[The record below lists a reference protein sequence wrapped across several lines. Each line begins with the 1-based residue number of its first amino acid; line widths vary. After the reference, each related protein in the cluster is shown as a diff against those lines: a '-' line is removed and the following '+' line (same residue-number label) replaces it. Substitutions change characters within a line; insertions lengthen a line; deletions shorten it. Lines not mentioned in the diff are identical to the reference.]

1 MPQGARGSAE
11 LPKEYQEMYHNRR
24 HVAPYD
30 LIARDFRELD
40 ALETLR
46 TTWDNER
53 LILMQSVQG
62 HAHEGH
68 CTFAG
73 RRYPNTTIDDISRS
87 LRLDP
92 AVVRA
97 DRQKL
102 IDEIQ
107 SYVDRV
113 LTGEEEPPLANGEGK
128 PLLGSSM
135 FHNLHVAGR
144 DVLRG
149 LYLGGLRDDAEVRF
163 EMESRYGIT
172 IGGGKCYLVN
182 TKVMEDLGLDGEI
195 LAHGAHEDM
204 IPYYRETG
212 LIAADEGP
220 DRGDLEYMYIR
231 YRRGL
236 GASDDTSIVAAG
248 MLYGLGTAVGVFLA
262 DAIDTLEKH
271 VPVFSDQDNKL
282 ARKVKASYPNLD
294 LAESDV
300 RHLAFLS
307 AIPEHSDI
315 PVPDCSL
322 RHLLLV
328 DRSHD
333 LTAIES
339 HLLFVQ
345 RRHYGTIHIGH
356 ENVKNKDFYEYVRE
370 KVSSSPGIL

>member
-1 MPQGARGSAE
+1 MHHA
-11 LPKEYQEMYHNRR
+11 RR

-46 TTWDNER
+46 TTWDIER
-53 LILMQSVQG
+53 LIFMQSVQG
-62 HAHEGH
+62 HAYEGH
-68 CTFAG
+68 CAFAG
-73 RRYPNTTIDDISRS
+73 RKYPNTTLDDISRS

-92 AVVRA
+92 SVVRA

-102 IDEIQ
+102 IDEIVA
-107 SYVDRV
+107 YVDRAIA
-113 LTGEEEPPLANGEGK
+113 GDEKPPLANGDGK

-135 FHNLHVAGR
+135 FQNLRVPGR

-149 LYLGGLRDDAEVRF
+149 LYLGGLRDDPEVRF

-182 TKVMEDLGLDGEI
+182 TKVMDDLGLHGEI

-204 IPYYRETG
+204 ISYYRNTG
-212 LIAADEGP
+212 LIVAEEGP
-220 DRGDLEYMYIR
+220 DEADLEYMYVR

-236 GASDDTSIVAAG
+236 GASDDTAIVAAG
-248 MLYGLGTAVGVFLA
+248 MLYGLGAAVGVFLA
-262 DAIDTLEKH
+262 DAIDTLEKY

-282 ARKVKASYPNLD
+282 ARRVKASCPDLD

-307 AIPEHSDI
+307 AIPEHSRID
-315 PVPDCSL
+315 VPDCSL

-328 DRSHD
+328 DRNHD

-345 RRHYGTIHIGH
+345 KRHYGTIRIGH